1 MVIIKVTN
9 KELSSDIKDEDK
21 SDLGRLFR
29 SLVSGGRAENHGYD
43 PGEVKRE
50 AQALYDV
57 NILANGCLKIE
68 YDSCRVFNWS
78 IVFLYDIILN

>member
-1 MVIIKVTN
+1 MCD
-9 KELSSDIKDEDK
+9 DIRDEDS

-43 PGEVKRE
+43 PQEVKNE

-57 NILANGCLKIE
+57 L
-68 YDSCRVFNWS
+68 FN
-78 IVFLYDIILN
+78 FNLIIHNSKL